1 MAACPEHLS
10 LVPPLPD
17 DFDAPVRVDVLGVP
31 VSAGTMDDALD
42 EVSRW
47 VVDGD
52 PSYGIFRDVHGVM
65 ESQRRP
71 EVLDAHLKA
80 GLVACDGTPL
90 VWASRWAGVK
100 SAQRVYGPD
109 FVLAMCARAEDKG
122 WKSFFYGGK
131 PGVAEKLGARLQG
144 DYPNL
149 QVVGAY
155 SPPFRALTPDED
167 AAVVE
172 MIDASGADLVWVGLS
187 TPKQEL
193 WMADHVGRLQAPAL
207 LGVGAAVDF
216 LTGEV
221 RQAPRWIHNTG
232 LEWAFRM
239 AMEPRRL
246 GRRYLKNN
254 PAFVRAILSNRPH
267 ILPNQPREIL
277 PASPRATT
285 EGS

>member
-1 MAACPEHLS
+1 MAAASEHLS
-10 LVPPLPD
+10 LVPPLDTD
-17 DFDAPVRVDVLGVP
+17 DDARPPRVSVLGVP
-31 VSAGTMDDALD
+31 MSAGTMDDALD
-42 EVSRW
+42 EVTRW
-47 VVDGD
+47 VTDGD
-52 PSYGIFRDVHGVM
+52 PSFAIFRDVHGVM
-65 ESQRRP
+65 ESQRRR
-71 EVLDAHLKA
+71 EVLDAHLRA

-100 SAQRVYGPD
+100 NAQRVYGPD
-109 FVLAMCARAEDKG
+109 FVLAMCARAEDEG
-122 WKSFFYGGK
+122 LKSFFYGGK
-131 PGVAEKLGARLQG
+131 PGVAEKLGFGLREKF
-144 DYPNL
+144 PNL
-149 QVVGAY
+149 QIAGAY
-155 SPPFRALTPDED
+155 SPPFRPLTPAED
-167 AAVVE
+167 ADVVA

-207 LGVGAAVDF
+207 LGVGAAFDF

-221 RQAPRWIHNTG
+221 RQAPRWIHRTG

-254 PAFVRAILSNRPH
+254 PAFIRAILSSPPRL
-267 ILPNQPREIL
+267 LP
-277 PASPRATT
+277 PAPPGAHVT